1 MGLTIINKIIN
12 QKGYWRLKIVIYE
25 RIYVELKGTKKLK
38 VYKNAIDCLLY
49 RWDNMVIEFLGV
61 KYEKFLFS

>member
-38 VYKNAIDCLLY
+38 VYKNAIDYLLY
-49 RWDNMVIEFLGV
+49 RWDNIGIKFLGV
-61 KYEKFLFS
+61 KHEKFLFS